1 MKRIVI
7 IGSSSSGKTTLGQT
21 LSKRLNIEHQELD
34 FFFWEPN
41 WTQADPESFRQR
53 VDPFTA
59 KETWI
64 TDGNF
69 SQVRDLVW
77 GRATSVIWLDYPFHI
92 IIKQFFKRSII
103 RSFKKEKLWDKN
115 TETLWNSML
124 RPDSLLMWIL
134 KTYKRNKKRYS
145 ALMDSKEFPNVKY
158 IRLKNPKETEQ
169 FLNKL

>member
-7 IGSSSSGKTTLGQT
+7 IGSSSSGKTTLGKA
-21 LSKRLNIEHQELD
+21 LSKKFNIEHKELD
-34 FFFWEPN
+34 LFFWEPN
-41 WTQADPESFRQR
+41 WTQADDETFRKR

-59 KETWI
+59 QEDWI

-92 IIKQFFKRSII
+92 IIRQFFKRSII
-103 RSFKKEKLWDKN
+103 RSFKKEELWSGNK
-115 TETLWNSML
+115 ETLWNSIL
-124 RPDSLLMWIL
+124 KSDSLLVWIL

-145 ALMDSKEFPNVKY
+145 ALMESTDYPNIKF
-158 IRLKNPKETEQ
+158 IRLKSPKETEQ
-169 FLNKL
+169 FLSKL